1 MAERPEELAARPGH
15 LSLISATHIVE
26 QEDQP
31 VSGLLAPRGHAP
43 IQIKKVNVILE
54 RFAVVQPI

>member
-31 VSGLLAPRGHAP
+31 VSGLLG
-43 IQIKKVNVILE
+43 QISRIPVATHSHL
-54 RFAVVQPI
+54 

>member
-43 IQIKKVNVILE
+43 RSNLQDPCGNS
-54 RFAVVQPI
+54 